1 MAVRPNRIAGSHEDR
16 GAFTVSLRGLST
28 VLPLEL
34 LGRGLLAPSRPGQA
48 LETLGRRVGAGRGSI
63 IAWPGVGARRGAPW
77 RPGQVDP
84 ASCAEGLGVGCRLK
98 DWAAKEGVAL
108 SFEGGVRK
116 SRWRPRLRREGG
128 KGSNSPL

>member
-1 MAVRPNRIAGSHEDR
+1 M
-16 GAFTVSLRGLST
+16 
-28 VLPLEL
+28 
-34 LGRGLLAPSRPGQA
+34 
-48 LETLGRRVGAGRGSI
+48 GAGRGSI

-84 ASCAEGLGVGCRLK
+84 ASCAEGLGAGCRLK

-116 SRWRPRLRREGG
+116 SRCRPRLRREGG
-128 KGSNSPL
+128 REAEHLSAFKGLESWSPITQIYTLESDCNWVSN